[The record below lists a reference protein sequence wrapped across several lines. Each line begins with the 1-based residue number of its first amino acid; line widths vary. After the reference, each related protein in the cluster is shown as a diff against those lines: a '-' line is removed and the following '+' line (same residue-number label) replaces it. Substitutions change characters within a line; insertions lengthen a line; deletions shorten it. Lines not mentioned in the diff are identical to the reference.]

1 MLYICIP
8 AHDDSRTV
16 GVLLWKI
23 RETMAQLGR
32 DYHVLV
38 LDDGSRDGTAELLQK
53 YKQVLPL
60 AVLSNDRRRGCGRAV
75 ERLLR
80 EAAGRAR
87 YPKRDAMVVMQA
99 DFTDPPEHLA
109 ALVKRLEGGA
119 DIVASVPSGGSP
131 APWPVRVVRRLASLL
146 AGRRSAPAAS
156 GRAWGFRLYRAKVV
170 KAAIEASAGSV
181 LLSRNGR
188 AADAELFDKLA
199 PFARRVAEAPAERRC
214 DLSRRKSRRR
224 PFEIAREGLGVRRAG
239 AGIVLWAWCAALGAT
254 AAPAAVQG
262 QEFVRDTLRATVPAP
277 ANIPFSVGEELR
289 YKVKAGVFNVG
300 EGSMSIP
307 RIDTVAGFPAYAA
320 EWRIKGGWLFY
331 KIDSKFYSWMDEK
344 TLVSRRFIRDQD
356 EGGRETYKEFLFFPE
371 DRRFQ
376 RVDYDTAGIMPT
388 SLPLDD
394 VAFVY
399 FARTLPLVV
408 GETLA
413 FNRFYKEEGNPVVIR
428 VLRKDRRKVKAGTF
442 NTIVLQPIIRTDGLF
457 AEGGQAEIHLSDDD
471 RRLLVYMQV
480 HLGMGINL
488 SLHLE
493 EIVSTTSAGLPGGDG
508 SPGAGRP
515 ADGRQATGDEL
526 PPGSVPASGTRPVAA
541 VAPRAG
547 DNSRVPASEARR

>member
-38 LDDGSRDGTAELLQK
+38 LDDGSRDETADLLQK

-60 AVLSNDRRRGCGRAV
+60 AVLSNDRRQGHGRAV

-87 YPKRDAMVVMQA
+87 YPKRDAVVVMQP
-99 DFTDPPEHLA
+99 DFADPPEHLA
-109 ALVKRLEGGA
+109 ALVKMLEGGA
-119 DIVASVPSGGSP
+119 DIVASVPSSGSP
-131 APWPVRVVRRLASLL
+131 VPWPVRVARRLASLL
-146 AGRRSAPAAS
+146 AGRRGAPAPG

-170 KAAIEASAGSV
+170 KAAIEASAGSA
-181 LLSRNGR
+181 LLSRRGR

-199 PFARRVAEAPAERRC
+199 PFARRVAEAPVERRC
-214 DLSRRKSRRR
+214 ELRRRRQSRTR
-224 PFEIAREGLGVRRAG
+224 PFEIAREALRLGKAG
-239 AGIVLWAWCAALGAT
+239 AGVVLWACCAALGAT
-254 AAPAAVQG
+254 VAPAPVQG

-277 ANIPFSVGEELR
+277 SNIPFSVGEELR

-307 RIDTVAGFPAYAA
+307 RIDTVAGFPTYAA

-376 RVDYDTAGIMPT
+376 RVDYDTTGIMPT

-457 AEGGQAEIHLSDDD
+457 AEGGKAEIHLSDDD

-493 EIVSTTSAGLPGGDG
+493 EIVSTTSAGLPGEDG
-508 SPGAGRP
+508 SPAARRP
-515 ADGRQATGDEL
+515 ADGRQGTGDG
-526 PPGSVPASGTRPVAA
+526 PPTGP
-541 VAPRAG
+541 
-547 DNSRVPASEARR
+547 VPASEARR

>member
-38 LDDGSRDGTAELLQK
+38 LDDGSRDETAALLEK
-53 YKQVLPL
+53 YKQILPL
-60 AVLSNDRRRGCGRAV
+60 AVLSNDRRQGYGRAV

-87 YPKRDAMVVMQA
+87 YPKRDAVVVMQP
-99 DFTDPPEHLA
+99 DFADPPEHLA
-109 ALVKRLEGGA
+109 ALVKMLEGGA
-119 DIVASVPSGGSP
+119 DIVASVPSSGST
-131 APWPVRVVRRLASLL
+131 APWPVRVARRLASLL
-146 AGRRSAPAAS
+146 AGRRGAPAPG
-156 GRAWGFRLYRAKVV
+156 GRACGFRLYRAKVV
-170 KAAIEASAGSV
+170 KAAIEASAGSA
-181 LLSRNGR
+181 LLSRRGR
-188 AADAELFDKLA
+188 AADAELFDKLV
-199 PFARRVAEAPAERRC
+199 PFARRVAEAPVERRC
-214 DLSRRKSRRR
+214 ELRRRRQSRTR
-224 PFEIAREGLGVRRAG
+224 PFEIAREALRLGKAG
-239 AGIVLWAWCAALGAT
+239 AGVVLWACCAALGAT
-254 AAPAAVQG
+254 VAPAPVQG

-277 ANIPFSVGEELR
+277 SNIPFSVGEELR

-307 RIDTVAGFPAYAA
+307 RIDTVAGFPTYAA

-376 RVDYDTAGIMPT
+376 RVDYDTTGIMPT

-457 AEGGQAEIHLSDDD
+457 AEGGKAEIHLSDDD

-493 EIVSTTSAGLPGGDG
+493 EIVSTTSAGLPGEDG
-508 SPGAGRP
+508 SPGARRP
-515 ADGRQATGDEL
+515 ADGRQGTGDG
-526 PPGSVPASGTRPVAA
+526 PPTGP
-541 VAPRAG
+541 
-547 DNSRVPASEARR
+547 VPASEARR